1 MKRTGVFLAALAMSA
16 ISAAPAFAANVYE
29 TLKSNPQFST
39 LTKIIEA
46 NDLKFRYTEGSI
58 TVFAPTDEA
67 LANQP
72 GGIDDLLAGD
82 NPSNKENARA
92 LLLYSIVSG
101 RHVPARLEG
110 KVTEATTLQRGK
122 VKIDGPK
129 SPIHYGS
136 EKFGANVSGE
146 AIEASN
152 GVIIPVDALAIPVF
166 EDETPK
172 AESSAQ

>member
-1 MKRTGVFLAALAMSA
+1 MKRTGIFLAALAMCA
-16 ISAAPAFAANVYE
+16 MGAAPAFAANVYE
-29 TLKSNPQFST
+29 TLKGNPQFST

-46 NDLKFRYTEGSI
+46 NELKFRYTEGNI

-101 RHVPARLEG
+101 RLTPAQLEG
-110 KVTEATTLQRGK
+110 KVTDATTLQRGK
-122 VKIDGPK
+122 VKIDGTRT
-129 SPIHYGS
+129 PIHYGS
-136 EKFGANVSGE
+136 EKFGANVSGD

-166 EDETPK
+166 DEETPH
-172 AESSAQ
+172 SSDAQ

>member
-1 MKRTGVFLAALAMSA
+1 MKKTGLFLAALAIGALSA
-16 ISAAPAFAANVYE
+16 VPAFAADVYE
-29 TLKSNPQFST
+29 TLKGNPQFST

-46 NDLKFRYTEGSI
+46 NDLKFRYTQGSI

-67 LANQP
+67 LARQP
-72 GGIDDLLAGD
+72 GGIDDLLVGD

-101 RHVPARLEG
+101 RHTPSSLEG

-122 VKIDGPK
+122 VTIDGTQ
-129 SPIHYGS
+129 SPIRYGHS
-136 EKFGANVSGE
+136 QFGANVSGD

-152 GVIIPVDALAIPVF
+152 GVIIPIDALPIPVF
-166 EDETPK
+166 DEETP
-172 AESSAQ
+172 AAAAMQ

>member
-16 ISAAPAFAANVYE
+16 LGAAPAFAANVYE

-72 GGIDDLLAGD
+72 GGI
-82 NPSNKENARA
+82 ERRRH
-92 LLLYSIVSG
+92 SG
-101 RHVPARLEG
+101 RRAADPRLR
-110 KVTEATTLQRGK
+110 RG
-122 VKIDGPK
+122 DAEDACR
-129 SPIHYGS
+129 PIRAG
-136 EKFGANVSGE
+136 
-146 AIEASN
+146 IRRC
-152 GVIIPVDALAIPVF
+152 
-166 EDETPK
+166 
-172 AESSAQ
+172 SSRRAAA